1 MAIFH
6 TDTGSIKN
14 LVVSGNLSV
23 SGAAS
28 ISGTLNVTNG
38 ITGSLLGT
46 ASWAENFVSASNY
59 LLSSQTSSFVTNSQT
74 SSFVTNSQTAS
85 FATTGSNTFNGSQI
99 ISGSLTVTQNLTV
112 LGSASVT
119 YISESQLNIETN
131 LITVNTINPGA
142 RFGGL
147 AVIDSGSSPLVSASF
162 LYDSIQDEF
171 LFVHKGNGVNVTS
184 SIFLLGP
191 ETYDSVGNEIY
202 IAQNRILKSQG
213 NEHVTASNI
222 SDNGSIVSIVGA
234 LSVTGV
240 ITGSISGSVIG
251 YVASSQTSSFITN
264 AQTSSFV
271 TNSQTSSFVTNA
283 QTSSFVN
290 NNQTAS
296 FATTGSNTFEGDQ
309 TISGSLTVTSSLS
322 VFGNE
327 FVVNSTGVKL
337 GNVITD
343 VHSVTGSL
351 NVSGS
356 ITASLFGTASWAIN
370 ALTASFVSN
379 AFVQGGNSF
388 GATALL
394 GTNDTQNLQL
404 ETSGVVRL
412 TISSSGGVGIGTNP
426 TNAPLTINNPSTI
439 GGTNITGAA
448 VLIGTISAGLGI
460 DTNEI
465 YTTGS
470 DLNMGTLGPNSIF
483 FRVNSADT
491 PITAMSISASGETTM
506 AKLGIGTVPTNALL
520 TINSPSTIS
529 GSNITG
535 AAVLIGTVS
544 SGLGIDTNEIY
555 TTGSDLIMGTL
566 GPDDILLKTSGSLT
580 RIFIDGDTG
589 NVGINN
595 ASPNNR
601 LDVTGTGRFSN
612 GLITSG
618 NVNIANGFSVV
629 WNDDNNTFPT
639 SVNNRIR
646 WELNADNAEI
656 YAHQP
661 TAENLDLVFKV
672 SDNINV
678 GSGNDEF
685 VFWVDDFQGESFD
698 AYPLTMN
705 GTEFIV
711 NAFRRYAATGS
722 NSGSGDVDF
731 YVLRSGSL
739 SLNDSVLFA
748 NAGNGRVG
756 IGTSSP
762 AFAFDVSGSGR
773 FTGGLT
779 VSGSLNISGAA
790 VNNTGFILTYNTAS
804 GLVSYTSSAGIGGG
818 SGGPE
823 TDPIFT
829 ARSASLATTG
839 SNTFRGDQSINGTL
853 TTTASVSFTGG
864 DVSITTGSTNY
875 LRIFPG
881 GNVFVGPTA
890 VDGGFRLDVN
900 GTTRLQGALSVST
913 GGASIVGATNI
924 NGATT
929 ITGSTTVSGSAR
941 ITNALT
947 ASFGLFSSSLAVPS
961 SSILSVYGSG
971 SDYPAF
977 VVRGSQGELFS
988 VTDSL
993 TGSLFSVNNISGLP
1007 IFEVFSDNTTLIGTW
1022 PVQALYTTTKI
1033 TANSSSLFS
1042 TVYSVQTNSYDGL
1055 FADYTIRSGS
1065 NARAGQIMTIW
1076 SGSETR
1082 TTDVA
1087 TTSFGNT
1094 SNFEFTSS
1102 VVGGELVLQCRTN
1115 SNSWSVKTI
1124 IRSI

>member
-119 YISESQLNIETN
+119 YISESTLNIETN

-162 LYDSIQDEF
+162 LYDSIRDEF

-271 TNSQTSSFVTNA
+271 TNSQTSSFVTNSQTSSFVQNSQTSSFITTA
-283 QTSSFVN
+283 QTSSFITTAQTSSFVTNSQTSSFVTNSQTSSFVTNTQTSSFVN

-343 VHSVTGSL
+343 VHIVTGSL

-356 ITASLFGTASWAIN
+356 ITGSLFGTASFA
-370 ALTASFVSN
+370 TTSSF
-379 AFVQGGNSF
+379 
-388 GATALL
+388 TL
-394 GTNDTQNLQL
+394 
-404 ETSGVVRL
+404 
-412 TISSSGGVGIGTNP
+412 SSSFAT
-426 TNAPLTINNPSTI
+426 
-439 GGTNITGAA
+439 
-448 VLIGTISAGLGI
+448 SA
-460 DTNEI
+460 
-465 YTTGS
+465 
-470 DLNMGTLGPNSIF
+470 
-483 FRVNSADT
+483 
-491 PITAMSISASGETTM
+491 SISNNS
-506 AKLGIGTVPTNALL
+506 NLL
-520 TINSPSTIS
+520 
-529 GSNITG
+529 
-535 AAVLIGTVS
+535 
-544 SGLGIDTNEIY
+544 
-555 TTGSDLIMGTL
+555 
-566 GPDDILLKTSGSLT
+566 
-580 RIFIDGDTG
+580 
-589 NVGINN
+589 
-595 ASPNNR
+595 
-601 LDVTGTGRFSN
+601 
-612 GLITSG
+612 
-618 NVNIANGFSVV
+618 
-629 WNDDNNTFPT
+629 
-639 SVNNRIR
+639 
-646 WELNADNAEI
+646 
-656 YAHQP
+656 
-661 TAENLDLVFKV
+661 
-672 SDNINV
+672 
-678 GSGNDEF
+678 
-685 VFWVDDFQGESFD
+685 
-698 AYPLTMN
+698 
-705 GTEFIV
+705 
-711 NAFRRYAATGS
+711 
-722 NSGSGDVDF
+722 
-731 YVLRSGSL
+731 
-739 SLNDSVLFA
+739 
-748 NAGNGRVG
+748 
-756 IGTSSP
+756 
-762 AFAFDVSGSGR
+762 
-773 FTGGLT
+773 
-779 VSGSLNISGAA
+779 
-790 VNNTGFILTYNTAS
+790 NNTG
-804 GLVSYTSSAGIGGG
+804 SSV
-818 SGGPE
+818 
-823 TDPIFT
+823 F
-829 ARSASLATTG
+829 ATTG
-839 SNTFRGDQSINGTL
+839 SNTFRGAQTINGTL

-900 GTTRLQGALSVST
+900 GTTRIQNTFTVAPSTTTEFEVAST
-913 GGASIVGATNI
+913 GVKIGSVIGDRHSV
-924 NGATT
+924 
-929 ITGSTTVSGSAR
+929 TGSVGISGS
-941 ITNALT
+941 IS
-947 ASFGLFSSSLAVPS
+947 ASFAIISASGAVPS
-961 SSILSVYGSG
+961 SSILSVFGSG
-971 SDYPAF
+971 SDYPTF

-1007 IFEVFSDNTTLIGTW
+1007 IFEVFSDSTTKIGIW
-1022 PVQALYTTTKI
+1022 PVQALYTSTRI
-1033 TANSSSLFS
+1033 IANSSSLFS
-1042 TVYSVQTNSYDGL
+1042 TVYSVQTASYDGL

-1076 SGSETR
+1076 NGSETR

-1102 VVGGELVLQCRTN
+1102 VVSGELLLQCRTN
-1115 SNSWSVKTI
+1115 SNSWIVKTI